1 MAQTFFHN
9 GTRDDGETEFC
20 AEIAVHSW
28 GCAAQTYGPA
38 ENCYPAEGMETE
50 VVDAWLV
57 ADENKPNAPRITLTQ
72 TEEDR
77 LLLDFAENPP
87 EPDYPEYER

>member
-1 MAQTFFHN
+1 MTYFHT
-9 GTRDDGETEFC
+9 GVRDDGVTEFV
-20 AEIAVHSW
+20 AEIRVTSW

-38 ENCYPAEGMETE
+38 ESCFDAEPMECE
-50 VVDAWLV
+50 VVDAWLG
-57 ADENKPNAPRITLTQ
+57 ADEKDPDAPRITLTQ

-87 EPDYPEYER
+87 EPDDGDDYDR